1 MTSIITNLVLNLL
14 HELQNDLR
22 LVVSATFALV
32 YFLSLNESTC
42 QTRKNAFYF
51 ISKALFILEN
61 QILKFCIFK
70 CHDVIKCLCIKQ
82 EIHFTELLKW
92 FLISIIAKLVHNL
105 PHVLRND
112 LWLRVSGNQ
121 KILEKCEMWVEMQ
134 PTAQSFF
141 NKRLQ

>member
-51 ISKALFILEN
+51 ISKALFIFEN

>member
-42 QTRKNAFYF
+42 QARKNAFYF

-92 FLISIIAKLVHNL
+92 FLISTIAKLVHNL

>member
-92 FLISIIAKLVHNL
+92 FLISTIAKLVHNL

>member
-1 MTSIITNLVLNLL
+1 MVLNLL

-92 FLISIIAKLVHNL
+92 FLISTIAKLVHNL

>member
-42 QTRKNAFYF
+42 QARKNAFYF

>member
-1 MTSIITNLVLNLL
+1 MVLNLL

-121 KILEKCEMWVEMQ
+121 KLEKCEMWVEMQ

>member
-22 LVVSATFALV
+22 LVVSTTFALV

-92 FLISIIAKLVHNL
+92 FLISTIAKLVHNL

-121 KILEKCEMWVEMQ
+121 KILEKCEMRVEMQ

>member
-1 MTSIITNLVLNLL
+1 MVLNLL

>member
-1 MTSIITNLVLNLL
+1 MVLNLL

-42 QTRKNAFYF
+42 QARKNAFYF